1 MRPRLPGRS
10 SPTSV
15 WQLRLCHASHAATN
29 AWAQRHSS
37 SPVSMPT
44 PPPGDPESG
53 DPLEPVLRDVEAEL
67 RRYLQEACEA
77 EASGVSTGTTSEIR
91 RLEDTL
97 LAAAI
102 AAEQTIV
109 LRRHIDRR
117 KEAAEEARSAALSA
131 SLPNESGDRR
141 PKVREFRDARGELWR
156 AWPVTPGQAR
166 EGRTAQRYLGDF
178 QKGWICFEALER
190 SARRRLP
197 KQPPRWTDLT
207 DSELAGLLD
216 EAISAPVRKGRTDR
230 PTLPPGS
237 PIH

>member
-1 MRPRLPGRS
+1 MSFTDVGMAVASVAYVTGRGRRPRYNPL
-10 SPTSV
+10 
-15 WQLRLCHASHAATN
+15 
-29 AWAQRHSS
+29 
-37 SPVSMPT
+37 SMPN
-44 PPPGDPESG
+44 PSDDPESG

-67 RRYLQEACEA
+67 RRYLREACEA
-77 EASGVSTGTTSEIR
+77 EATGASTDTTSEIR
-91 RLEDTL
+91 RLEDSL

-102 AAEQTIV
+102 AAEQTIA

-117 KEAAEEARSAALSA
+117 KAAAADMRSAALREA
-131 SLPNESGDRR
+131 QPNESGERT
-141 PKVREFRDARGELWR
+141 PTVREFRDARGELWR

-178 QKGWICFEALER
+178 QKGWICFEALES

-216 EAISAPVRKGRTDR
+216 EAISAPVRKARSER
-230 PTLPPGS
+230 PNLPPGS